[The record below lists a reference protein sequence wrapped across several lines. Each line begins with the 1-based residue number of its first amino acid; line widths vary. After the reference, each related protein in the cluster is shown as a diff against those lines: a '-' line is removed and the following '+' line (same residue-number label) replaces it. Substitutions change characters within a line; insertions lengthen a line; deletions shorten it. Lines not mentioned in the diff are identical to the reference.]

1 MERNF
6 TGLIVHLCDINN
18 DLIMSDPM
26 YPLIPGICLLSEA
39 RYFKVIAM
47 ILLNLSCTISDMPPP
62 ELMPLF
68 LHKTTTCGVFIDS
81 RTYGKQTDKESWDC
95 MSVSL
100 AGNTSYAKENKSE

>member
-68 LHKTTTCGVFIDS
+68 LQKKLQPVGFLLIL
-81 RTYGKQTDKESWDC
+81 EL
-95 MSVSL
+95 M
-100 AGNTSYAKENKSE
+100 ANKPTKSHGTVRV